1 VKAGLAQAPPEAQ
14 AQLISGF
21 GDFTETL
28 KVAFSSSIGTL
39 FIASTVIM
47 LLAFGAVL
55 FLPEI
60 KLRRT
65 NRPILEEAG
74 AELETELANIDPD
87 HEPDL
92 TGEENG
98 DEAGTRRGPVEPL
111 PEQS

>member
-1 VKAGLAQAPPEAQ
+1 MNIDRRSILGVAGLSAIRAAAVQLSVPP
-14 AQLISGF
+14 
-21 GDFTETL
+21 
-28 KVAFSSSIGTL
+28 
-39 FIASTVIM
+39 IA
-47 LLAFGAVL
+47 AFGAVL

-60 KLRRT
+60 RLRRT

-74 AELETELANIDPD
+74 AELEAELGSIDPD

-98 DEAGTRRGPVEPL
+98 DEAAARRGQVEPL